1 MKYFLLIIIAIANFT
16 AEAEITFSQNPD
28 DFSTNG
34 LKNIQAPVLKSFAQ
48 ATQWADLVAIAQV
61 DDIEYE
67 KVRNL
72 NVKGYAFLN
81 VLVAYKGATRGESI
95 AVIAEGTGNEV
106 CYYPD
111 RANEG
116 ERMLVFLRKA
126 PGEKNN
132 VYYGFNPY
140 CQMQILLSETGQ
152 YILRTPLDNDALKID
167 DNLIE
172 QQTFVDPH
180 AMVDAT
186 MWTGTKREK
195 YANQFQCKI
204 IPSEDTFNKYF
215 HLRYTQ
221 GIPIYK
227 IRKLLKVEYKA
238 KITSKQI

>member
-1 MKYFLLIIIAIANFT
+1 MKYLLLIIIAFANFSI
-16 AEAEITFSQNPD
+16 EAQITFSQNPD
-28 DFSTNG
+28 DFST
-34 LKNIQAPVLKSFAQ
+34 KSIKKIQAPVLKSFAE
-48 ATQWADLVAIAQV
+48 ATQWADLVAVAQV

-95 AVIAEGTGNEV
+95 AVISEGTDDKT

-116 ERMLVFLRKA
+116 ERMLVFLKKA

-140 CQMQILLSETGQ
+140 CQLQILLSETGQ
-152 YILRTPLDNDALKID
+152 YILRTPLDDSIIKFD
-167 DNLIE
+167 ENLIE

-186 MWTGTKREK
+186 LWTGTKREK
-195 YANQFQCKI
+195 YAKQFLCEI
-204 IPSEDTFNKYF
+204 IPSEDNFNKYF

-227 IRKLLKVEYKA
+227 VRKLLKVEYKA

>member
-1 MKYFLLIIIAIANFT
+1 MKHILLIILAFSTHTI
-16 AEAEITFSQNPD
+16 EAQITFSQNPEE
-28 DFSTNG
+28 FSTKEI
-34 LKNIQAPVLKSFAQ
+34 KNIEAPILHTFAE
-48 ATQWADLVAIAQV
+48 ATEWADLVAVAQV

-81 VLVAYKGATRGESI
+81 VLIAYKGASRGETI
-95 AVIAEGTGNEV
+95 AVIAEGLDDNV

-111 RANEG
+111 RENAG
-116 ERMLVFLRKA
+116 ERMLVFLKKA

-132 VYYGFNPY
+132 VYYGFKPY

-152 YILRTPLDNDALKID
+152 YILRTPLDTDSLKFDESI
-167 DNLIE
+167 IE
-172 QQTFVDPH
+172 PQTFVDPH

-186 MWTGTKREK
+186 MWTGIKREE
-195 YANQFQCKI
+195 YANRFQCKI
-204 IPSEDTFNKYF
+204 IPSEDSFNKYF

-221 GIPIYK
+221 GVPIYK